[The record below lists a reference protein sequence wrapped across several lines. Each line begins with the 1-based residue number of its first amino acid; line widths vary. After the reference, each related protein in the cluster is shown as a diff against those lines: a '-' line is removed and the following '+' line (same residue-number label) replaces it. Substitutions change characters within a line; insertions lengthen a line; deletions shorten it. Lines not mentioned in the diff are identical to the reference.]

1 MILRFLYDRRVKIEV
16 AILCYTGIDVGFY
29 PLRVKYEI
37 MEGVGNLSESWLSY
51 DMKYAIKFVS
61 SIGLSTLE
69 YLEK

>member
-37 MEGVGNLSESWLSY
+37 MEGVGNLSES
-51 DMKYAIKFVS
+51 
-61 SIGLSTLE
+61 
-69 YLEK
+69 